1 MVQHCKS
8 TVLKLKKI
16 LEKEYRVS
24 VALQKLELSDT
35 ECEKALVIMFKE
47 IEVKFEKF
55 AHEL

>member
-8 TVLKLKKI
+8 TVLQLKEI
-16 LEKEYRVS
+16 LGKEYRVS

-55 AHEL
+55 GHEL